1 MPVDQFDRTLT
12 VSADTARTWA
22 TVTDVDQLVSWI
34 HILTEVEEHE
44 PLGRYSAVLTDRV
57 GMFSL
62 RADLSIT
69 VTDIE
74 EGRSI
79 SIQAEGRDR
88 QVDSRIF
95 VEGTMTLE
103 PREGGTALDVG
114 GRYEVSGRVA
124 TFGGPIIRSKAQAI
138 IDEFFAGLEAA
149 LS

>member
-1 MPVDQFDRTLT
+1 VPADQFDRTLI
-12 VSADTARTWA
+12 VNADPARTWA
-22 TVTDVDQLVSWI
+22 TVTDVDRLVSWI
-34 HILTEVEEHE
+34 DILTEVEEHE
-44 PLGRYSAVLTDRV
+44 HLGRYSAVLTDRV

-62 RADLSIT
+62 RADLSIA
-69 VTDIE
+69 VNDLD

-95 VEGTMTLE
+95 IEGTLALE
-103 PREGGTALDVG
+103 PREGGTALDVD

-124 TFGGPIIRSKAQAI
+124 TFGGPIIRSKAQEI

>member
-1 MPVDQFDRTLT
+1 LIVN
-12 VSADTARTWA
+12 ADPARTWE
-22 TVTDVDQLVSWI
+22 TVTDVDRLVSWI
-34 HILTEVEEHE
+34 DILTEVEEHE
-44 PLGRYSAVLTDRV
+44 RLGRYSAVLTDRV

-62 RADLSIT
+62 RADLSIS
-69 VTDIE
+69 VTDLD

-95 VEGTMTLE
+95 IEGTLALE
-103 PREGGTALDVG
+103 PREGGTALDVD

-124 TFGGPIIRSKAQAI
+124 TFGGPIIRSKAQEI

>member
-1 MPVDQFDRTLT
+1 MPAEEFDRTLI
-12 VSADTARTWA
+12 VRADPARTWA
-22 TVTDVDQLVSWI
+22 TVTDVDLLVSWI
-34 HILTEVEEHE
+34 DILTEVEELE
-44 PLGRYSAVLTDRV
+44 RLGRYSAVLTDRV

-69 VTDIE
+69 VTDLE

-95 VEGTMTLE
+95 IEGTLALE
-103 PREGGTALDVG
+103 PKDGGTALDVG

-124 TFGGPIIRSKAQAI
+124 TFGGAIIRSKAQAI
-138 IDEFFAGLEAA
+138 IAEFFAGLEAA